1 MRDLSMIMFRSLRV
15 QGGCGGLN
23 QLLKDMPIEQARRSC
38 SGMEFEMSV
47 RQKYALSET

>member
-23 QLLKDMPIEQARRSC
+23 QLLNDMPTEQARRNC
-38 SGMEFEMSV
+38 SGMKFEISLAQ
-47 RQKYALSET
+47 R